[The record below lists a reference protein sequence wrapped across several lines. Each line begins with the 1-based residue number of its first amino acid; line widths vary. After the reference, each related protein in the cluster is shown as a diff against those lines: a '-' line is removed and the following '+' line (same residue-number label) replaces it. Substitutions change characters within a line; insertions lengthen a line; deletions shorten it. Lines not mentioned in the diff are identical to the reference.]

1 MLLNS
6 LNKQGFTECQLCTK
20 LQTRSAEMGMGRVG
34 ERRVQ
39 DMVSDL
45 QGVTQKTKRKQ
56 KTHRKIKTTNIS
68 I

>member
-1 MLLNS
+1 MHQVP
-6 LNKQGFTECQLCTK
+6 KKVT
-20 LQTRSAEMGMGRVG
+20 EMGMGRVG

-39 DMVSDL
+39 DMVPDL

-56 KTHRKIKTTNIS
+56 KTHRKMKKNKQTNIS